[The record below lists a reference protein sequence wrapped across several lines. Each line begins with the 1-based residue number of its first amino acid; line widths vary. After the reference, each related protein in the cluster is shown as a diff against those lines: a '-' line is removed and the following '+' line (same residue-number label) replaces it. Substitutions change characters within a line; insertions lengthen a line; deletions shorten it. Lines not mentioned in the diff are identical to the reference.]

1 MPSINN
7 HMPNLSHIP
16 FLEVKGLAYEILFED
31 HLLTHIVPSD
41 ISIIING
48 ATSIDGGC
56 LYFNKIGDNTALK
69 TFAQKYFKGQ
79 MASDVLIV
87 IYVREKTDIKISQ
100 RLFREI
106 CEQIP
111 HETDVAW
118 GVGLDSELLDNQIKI
133 KFIVGYK

>member
-1 MPSINN
+1 
-7 HMPNLSHIP
+7 
-16 FLEVKGLAYEILFED
+16 
-31 HLLTHIVPSD
+31 
-41 ISIIING
+41 
-48 ATSIDGGC
+48 
-56 LYFNKIGDNTALK
+56 
-69 TFAQKYFKGQ
+69 